1 MTLSE
6 LGELRGIITRPIST
20 SSPMALET
28 AAETKGP
35 PASWRPLR
43 HVRAGA
49 PRSPTLRTA
58 AGPSRPGR
66 VLARP
71 PGFDP
76 KLCQRKQPS
85 GCVPAA
91 NGRLTRGPRR
101 KSWRTGCRGLGDAP
115 KATRACGAVCTLRA
129 DLGTPWALGP
139 RARPTAETTPLAETG
154 GFLVPGVR
162 ENSRPFTA

>member
-1 MTLSE
+1 MTLSG
-6 LGELRGIITRPIST
+6 LGELRGIRARPISA

-28 AAETKGP
+28 AAEAEGP

-49 PRSPTLRTA
+49 PRSPTPRTA

-101 KSWRTGCRGLGDAP
+101 KSWRTGRRGLGD
-115 KATRACGAVCTLRA
+115 TRACGAVCTLRA
-129 DLGTPWALGP
+129 GLGTPWALGP